1 MTINNNNKNTYES
14 DDVVEGYRSIDL
26 QPPEVMIFYHYK
38 DALHDKSILDI
49 GCGTGRTTH
58 YLSQFTNQYC
68 AIDYSSR
75 MVTACKESYPDV
87 PITQND
93 VCDLTNFA
101 ESSFDNV
108 LFSYNGIDYL
118 DQESRLKGMKEIH
131 RILKKNG
138 LFIFSTHNRDFLDK
152 LPQPAFQFSLNP
164 IRFLLNLKA
173 YLTERKN
180 YRNNE
185 ALQSINNDFQI
196 IIDPSDSF
204 RLLTYYITV
213 KKQIT
218 QLQKIGFEVIDL
230 YDLRGNRINA
240 SSTAKD
246 SCWIYFVAKKL

>member
-26 QPPEVMIFYHYK
+26 QPPEVMIFYQYK
-38 DALHDKSILDI
+38 VKLQDKSILDI

-75 MVTACKESYPDV
+75 MVAACKQSYPDV
-87 PITQND
+87 PVTQND

-101 ESSFDNV
+101 DSSFDNA

-118 DQESRLKGMKEIH
+118 DQKSRLKGMSEIH

-152 LPQPAFQFSLNP
+152 LPRPTLQFSLNP
-164 IRFLLNLKA
+164 IRFLININS

-180 YRNNE
+180 YRNNKS
-185 ALQSINNDFQI
+185 LQSFNDDHQI

-204 RLLTYYITV
+204 RLLTYYITIE
-213 KKQIT
+213 KQIS
-218 QLQKIGFEVIDL
+218 QLSNLGFEVIDL
-230 YDLRGNRINA
+230 FDLRGNRIEP
-240 SSTAKD
+240 SSKAKS